1 MSSKA
6 GLDARRQ
13 WLPVAIR
20 RQWLAAAAVITIAAF
35 AIRAVQFGNPLI
47 QVDENFYLLV
57 GDRMWQGA
65 LPYVDIWDRK
75 PIGLFLIFAA
85 IRLLGGV
92 GIIQY
97 QIVATL
103 FAAGTAFLIARIAAR
118 TAGIVAAT
126 AAGIFY
132 ILLIGLV
139 GGSGGQAPVFYN
151 LFVAGAALLSLSA
164 QALEPS
170 EASAKRIRRIGCLAM
185 LLLGIAI
192 QIKYTVVF
200 EGVFFGLALLYRSW
214 RISGRSGRVAV
225 DMLLWVAI
233 ALAPTALAFGY
244 YAWRGEARAFLYA
257 NFLSI
262 GDRGEADTGELMGR
276 LAKAWVAIHLPMFA
290 VLLSVLLEPWRRV
303 AGGPAAFGFV
313 MAWLG
318 AAIAGYL
325 IFGTYFDHYALPL
338 FVPMAAACAPLFS
351 YRRHHVGLIAASFLL
366 IAALIAYQVI
376 ARSYQKTRGNAQV
389 AEAVVAA
396 MRPRLTNC
404 PYVFNGDSIYYYL
417 SKACLPGVYPFPSH
431 LNLKR
436 EAHAIGIDPIVEI
449 RRILAQ
455 RPNVMV
461 EQETRSKDI
470 NPVAEAVFTAEV
482 RRAYRPVAIIPLKR
496 NRIVVYERIKG
507 R

>member
-1 MSSKA
+1 GFTRMSAKA

-13 WLPVAIR
+13 WLIVAI
-20 RQWLAAAAVITIAAF
+20 VITIAAF

-85 IRLLGGV
+85 IRLLGGD

-103 FAAGTAFLIARIAAR
+103 FAAGTALLIARIAVR
-118 TAGIVAAT
+118 MAGIVAAT
-126 AAGIFY
+126 VAGIFY

-151 LFVAGAALLSLSA
+151 LLVAGAALLTLNA

-170 EASAKRIRRIGCLAM
+170 DASARRIRRLGCVAM
-185 LLLGIAI
+185 LLLGVAM

-200 EGVFFGLALLYRSW
+200 EGIFFGLALLHRSW
-214 RISGRSGRVAV
+214 RISGRSPRFVIDA
-225 DMLLWVAI
+225 LIWVAI

-244 YAWRGEARAFLYA
+244 YAWRGEAQAFVYA

-262 GDRGEADTGELMGR
+262 GARGDADAGELLKR
-276 LAKAWVAIHLPMFA
+276 LSKIWLAIHLPMFA

-303 AGGPAAFGFV
+303 TGGPAAFAFV

-318 AAIAGYL
+318 AAFAGFL

-351 YRRHHVGLIAASFLL
+351 YRRHYVGLIAASFLL
-366 IAALIAYQVI
+366 IAGAIAHQAI

-404 PYVFNGDSIYYYL
+404 PYIFNGDSVFYHL
-417 SKACLPGVYPFPSH
+417 AKACLPGRYPFPSH

-436 EAHAIGIDPIVEI
+436 EAQAIGIDPIAEI
-449 RRILAQ
+449 RRIMAR
-455 RPNVMV
+455 RPNVVV
-461 EQETRSKDI
+461 EQETRSRDI
-470 NPVAEAVFTAEV
+470 SPVAEAVFTAEV
-482 RRAYRPVAIIPLKR
+482 KRAYRPVAIIPLSK